1 MITVVC
7 PIYNEEK
14 YIARCIESI
23 MEQDYPKSDMEVL
36 FVDGMSTDH
45 TRAII
50 EEYLPRCPYLRVI
63 DNPQRIVPYAMN
75 AGIKAAKGDVI
86 IRLDAH
92 ALYPSNYFSELV
104 RKLYELNADNVG
116 AVCRTLPANDTPK
129 CKAIAAALSSA
140 FGMGNSYFR
149 IGAKEIK
156 QVDTVPFGCYRKDV
170 FDRIGP
176 YDNDLVRNQDD
187 ELNARL
193 IKHGGKIYLI
203 PYIVV
208 DYFARDTIKKTGKM
222 FYQYGL
228 YKPLVNKKLG
238 SPATVRQFFPVDQ
251 GAWLYIAE
259 IDPDQPWKLISDP
272 VLLSMPEYGWA
283 NNHTFVDEGPFAL
296 LGKEKIFLTFSSAA
310 VDSTYVV
317 GLLSADLSADLLDPA
332 SWTKENYP
340 LMSSRSREGEFGTGH
355 NSYITDEDGLVWNAY
370 HARPGI
376 DGPRS
381 AGLRRVHFGPDGYPV
396 LDLTEELDLSP
407 ELVWVSARVI
417 VK

>member
-129 CKAIAAALSSA
+129 CKAIASALSSA

-170 FDRIGP
+170 FDRIGL

-238 SPATVRQFFPVDQ
+238 SPATIRQFFPLAFVL
-251 GAWLYIAE
+251 GLIFGLILSILIKYI
-259 IDPDQPWKLISDP
+259 LISY
-272 VLLSMPEYGWA
+272 VVVVTMYFLLALMFSLKSYSSISQVMWQIATYFTIHLNYGWGYL
-283 NNHTFVDEGPFAL
+283 VGIY
-296 LGKEKIFLTFSSAA
+296 KILTKTSFQ
-310 VDSTYVV
+310 
-317 GLLSADLSADLLDPA
+317 
-332 SWTKENYP
+332 
-340 LMSSRSREGEFGTGH
+340 
-355 NSYITDEDGLVWNAY
+355 
-370 HARPGI
+370 
-376 DGPRS
+376 
-381 AGLRRVHFGPDGYPV
+381 
-396 LDLTEELDLSP
+396 
-407 ELVWVSARVI
+407 
-417 VK
+417 VKVNR